1 MWLSGSRNH
10 SIVLTS
16 NANDESV
23 GTRLHFS
30 GFATIR
36 RSEIVYARRDFLQPD
51 SGPDVE
57 RNIER
62 RRESSA
68 LNGVGDYTFHLQRRG
83 CAIVAVASER

>member
-36 RSEIVYARRDFLQPD
+36 PSEIVYARRDFLQPD

-68 LNGVGDYTFHLQRRG
+68 LNGVGGLHVSPPEKGMRHCRR
-83 CAIVAVASER
+83 C